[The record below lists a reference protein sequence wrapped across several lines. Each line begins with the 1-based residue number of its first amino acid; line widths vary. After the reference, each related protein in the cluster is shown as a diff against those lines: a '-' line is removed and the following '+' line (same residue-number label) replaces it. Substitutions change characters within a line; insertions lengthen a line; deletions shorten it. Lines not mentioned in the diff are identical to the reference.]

1 MLRTRL
7 AALFILSWG
16 GLVLAQPAP
25 NGARTTTVLDAEC
38 MASAV
43 SACVVEEY
51 RAPAYLPGQ
60 TLSTVGGTPCTQGAM
75 AGADGQVVKYCD
87 YNDAVHR
94 NTTTVSACELRVRAD
109 PPPQCQQ
116 QVLTAYGAEELAREA
131 VQAQTAALREA
142 FFVHCRATA
151 RRREDCE
158 PLRPQAQ

>member
-7 AALFILSWG
+7 AALFLLSCG
-16 GLVLAQPAP
+16 ELALAQSAP
-25 NGARTTTVLDAEC
+25 YGTRTTTVLDAGC

-43 SACVVEEY
+43 SACVEAEY
-51 RAPAYLPGQ
+51 RAPAYLPSQ
-60 TLSTVGGTPCTQGAM
+60 TLSTVGGEPCTQGKTI
-75 AGADGQVVKYCD
+75 GTYGQVTKYCD

-116 QVLTAYGAEELAREA
+116 EVLTASGAEELAREA

-142 FFVHCRATA
+142 FYVHCRATA
-151 RRREDCE
+151 RRREDCD